1 MQAFR
6 LRRQGIRA
14 GVRWLGP
21 GHPLPGIGTKCTGR
35 GTTRSSPASPGPDLK
50 REGPDRETCL
60 PIPGAWCRDP
70 ECVGLGPDCRRYD
83 LNSTTPSRNWLR
95 ADRSRVV
102 SVPIPAPPGAA
113 RSRSGRIRKKTASGK
128 RCTSVVERLPIY
140 RHHRVA
146 AKGIVSGTGWEQDPR
161 GWAQQNEPRKS
172 GFRRNFRALRA
183 SPAAGRASA
192 RRPRSGGIHRRG
204 RRPPHGRGG
213 NRPAG
218 RAR

>member
-146 AKGIVSGTGWEQDPR
+146 AKGIVSGTGGKQDSR
-161 GWAQQNEPRKS
+161 G
-172 GFRRNFRALRA
+172 L
-183 SPAAGRASA
+183 SPAALPGSIAGTRSAGVGRSNIGRNRGAGAETPRLFWVERVALPQLRTKFAADA
-192 RRPRSGGIHRRG
+192 RR
-204 RRPPHGRGG
+204 
-213 NRPAG
+213 
-218 RAR
+218 